1 MGLVV
6 WAGPEGGWGQQMVGE
21 VARGL
26 SLFGGA
32 SLEVR
37 RCKCSVVVL
46 ARASFLPNLSIYLHQ
61 DPTASSEMR
70 LALDSMER
78 HEKMTF
84 LADRVGWLL
93 LAVLIWCRD
102 LC

>member
-6 WAGPEGGWGQQMVGE
+6 GWPRRRMGQQMVGE

-32 SLEVR
+32 SSEVR

-46 ARASFLPNLSIYLHQ
+46 ARASFLPEIYLYLSIYPLTG
-61 DPTASSEMR
+61 PPPRAP
-70 LALDSMER
+70 
-78 HEKMTF
+78 
-84 LADRVGWLL
+84 RVRRRG
-93 LAVLIWCRD
+93 APAAIR
-102 LC
+102 